1 MSHCVAMLPV
11 LCAEIDE
18 HLVAAMFGEQPSG
31 VGELVIE
38 EEENMEETGEG
49 THTFTCTHTSQ
60 NHKTD
65 THTHM
70 HMHTH
75 THTCPPP
82 SYRAHALTLDSLPW
96 VSAMLCT
103 IQF

>member
-1 MSHCVAMLPV
+1 MLPV

-49 THTFTCTHTSQ
+49 THTRS
-60 NHKTD
+60 
-65 THTHM
+65 
-70 HMHTH
+70 HTH

-82 SYRAHALTLDSLPW
+82 PYREHALTLDSLPW